1 VGQGRYASRLVSRP
15 GQRDGLYW
23 PEVPGAPQQAYGL
36 DALSM
41 GPEVPLDDAYYGY
54 RYKVIPGADGG
65 SYRIVAWPARYG
77 QTGIDT
83 FVVGPDGR
91 VLEADLGPASAT
103 RAAALRERDISAG
116 TWTDA
121 DAQPVGKK

>member
-1 VGQGRYASRLVSRP
+1 M
-15 GQRDGLYW
+15 
-23 PEVPGAPQQAYGL
+23 PGAPQQAYGL

-54 RYKVIPGADGG
+54 RYKVMPGADGS

-83 FVVGPDGR
+83 FVIGPDGR
-91 VLEADLGPASAT
+91 VLESDLGPSSAT

-116 TWTDA
+116 AWTDA
-121 DAQPVGKK
+121 NAQPVGSK